1 MERRKKQAVPHFVPQ
16 FAILDIEKWEN
27 KSTLSGEG
35 WGAFLKW
42 QNITFQEN
50 ESRENIYLY
59 ELRKINNK
67 GCLLVSIQVDKQAEK

>member
-1 MERRKKQAVPHFVPQ
+1 MEWRKKQGLSNFCP
-16 FAILDIEKWEN
+16 KWEN

-50 ESRENIYLY
+50 ESQEIIYLY

-67 GCLLVSIQVDKQAEK
+67 GFLLVLIQVDK